1 MLFHKLLSARLI
13 VFKTNKQTKNTSG
26 KKLKYHGVPEG
37 GASRTSKGATDS
49 PACHWAAV
57 GHYSS
62 GGWAGAESGHPFCKS
77 WPSLS
82 FLSEKDQQSSKKVN
96 WWATTLVVR
105 GQRVDVN
112 LCSTCAK
119 VENYCHSCLKKLPK
133 IPEKVWPT
141 TSVKGGRER
150 RGHQTCQKVEDE
162 KFDFIFKLY
171 FVIFPVDS
179 G

>member
-1 MLFHKLLSARLI
+1 MLFHRLLSARLI
-13 VFKTNKQTKNTSG
+13 VFKTKNTSG

-49 PACHWAAV
+49 PACRAAL

-62 GGWAGAESGHPFCKS
+62 GGWAGAESGHPSCKS
-77 WPSLS
+77 CHSCLKKINNP
-82 FLSEKDQQSSKKVN
+82 KKKVN

-105 GQRVDVN
+105 GLRVDIN
-112 LCSTCAK
+112 LCTTSAE
-119 VENYCHSCLKKLPK
+119 VENYCHSCLKKYQKSPK
-133 IPEKVWPT
+133 RWK
-141 TSVKGGRER
+141 SQGR

-162 KFDFIFKLY
+162 KFNFIFKLY
-171 FVIFPVDS
+171 FVSFPVDS